1 MNKQNVIR
9 LLLVDDHFVV
19 RRGLI
24 TILSLENDFS
34 VVGEAEDG
42 RQALEVYRQHTPD
55 VVLMDVRMP
64 GLNGLD
70 AIETIRR
77 EFPGA
82 KIIVL
87 TTYDNDEDI
96 HRALKAGAR
105 GYLLKNVPGEELVQ
119 AIRTVHAGDRW
130 VPPRIAAR
138 LVEWVSGEVLT
149 ARELEVLRLLFS
161 GLSNKE
167 IAAALAISDNT
178 IKYHLKSI
186 FGKLGARDRTEA
198 VTLALQR
205 GILNLQEM
213 RTPKG

>member
-42 RQALEVYRQHTPD
+42 REALELYRQQKPD

-70 AIETIRR
+70 AIDTIRR
-77 EFPGA
+77 EFPSA

-119 AIRTVHAGDRW
+119 AI
-130 VPPRIAAR
+130 
-138 LVEWVSGEVLT
+138 
-149 ARELEVLRLLFS
+149 
-161 GLSNKE
+161 
-167 IAAALAISDNT
+167 
-178 IKYHLKSI
+178 
-186 FGKLGARDRTEA
+186 
-198 VTLALQR
+198 
-205 GILNLQEM
+205 
-213 RTPKG
+213 